1 MLRSLFEVYIHLQ
14 DSKRHVYVEVVMR
27 GDTEGQFLEDPD
39 AHYDEM
45 MGQVLKLGKL
55 C

>member
-1 MLRSLFEVYIHLQ
+1 MLRSFIDIYIHLQ

-27 GDTEGQFLEDPD
+27 GETEGQFLEDPD
-39 AHYDEM
+39 AHCEEM

-55 C
+55 W